1 MFRAFMI
8 IGALAAFVSLSTAV
22 SAQQTGQF
30 GNADDAKAMLGKAIA
45 AVKADKV
52 KAIEMFNRGEA
63 GGFRDRDIYPFCVN
77 FGDGKQVATQ
87 VIQTRGVD
95 TRTLVDAA
103 GRHFGQELFD
113 KMVKAKDDEIV
124 EHSFMFPR
132 PGGTNPVQKEAF
144 VMRAGDLYCGVGYY
158 K

>member
-8 IGALAAFVSLSTAV
+8 TAALAASVSV
-22 SAQQTGQF
+22 SAAQQTGQF
-30 GNADDAKAMLGKAIA
+30 GNADDAKAMLAKAIA

-52 KAIEMFNRGEA
+52 KAIEMFNKGEE

-77 FGDGKQVATQ
+77 FSDGKQVATQ

-103 GRHFGQELFD
+103 GRRFGQELFD
-113 KMVKAKDDEIV
+113 KMTKAKDDEIV

-132 PGGTNPVQKEAF
+132 PGGTTPVQKVAF

>member
-1 MFRAFMI
+1 MVRAFLITGTMV
-8 IGALAAFVSLSTAV
+8 AFIAV
-22 SAQQTGQF
+22 SAAAFAQQPAQF
-30 GNADDAKAMLGKAIA
+30 GNVDDAKAMLAKAIA

-52 KAIEMFNRGEA
+52 KAVEMFNKGEE

-77 FGDGKQVATQ
+77 FSDGKQVATQ

-95 TRTLVDAA
+95 SRTLVDAA

-113 KMVKAKDDEIV
+113 KMTKAKDDEIV

-132 PGGTNPVQKEAF
+132 PGGTT
-144 VMRAGDLYCGVGYY
+144 
-158 K
+158 